1 MTLLDFILRYSLML
15 AAFLLGGKSTQAN
28 DLNQLYELALTRDT
42 VLQIA
47 HFQRDANV
55 EARPQALASLL
66 PQVSA
71 SASATRERAGY
82 DASQIAGGSNAGCA
96 LSADAGTQ
104 HCYGTARAL
113 GLNLS
118 QTLWSFQ
125 AFNQLKEAKF
135 QAAAAEATFRGAEQN
150 LLLRVAQAYF
160 GILSASDQLA
170 TNRSEREAFG
180 TLLNQAT
187 ERQQTGVGPRSDVA
201 QAQAF
206 FDATEQSIIDAQN
219 ALDDANLTLTE
230 LVGPRADRIA
240 PLRDDIPL
248 SSPEPAS
255 VDEWV
260 VSARQENFNVRAA
273 QLKVEAASR
282 DMSAQRG
289 RGLPTLQFT
298 GSSSKT
304 SQNQILGGNQTLDTV
319 GVSFSWP
326 ILQGGAVASAVRQSR
341 ALYAQAQAEFEA
353 SLRDTE
359 KQTRAAFRNIVSGV
373 QRIGAARRAV
383 ASGRDAV
390 EASRR
395 SVEFGTGKEFDL
407 LNAQNNY
414 YGAIRAYNQARYDY
428 LTNVLTLKLE
438 AGRLTERDLSAID
451 GLLVETGS

>member
-1 MTLLDFILRYSLML
+1 ML

-28 DLNQLYELALTRDT
+28 DLKQLYELALTRDT

-96 LSADAGTQ
+96 LRADAGTQ

-125 AFNQLKEAKF
+125 AFNQLKEANF

-219 ALDDANLTLTE
+219 ALDDANLALTE
-230 LVGPRADRIA
+230 IVGSRADRIA

-298 GSSSKT
+298 GSSSNT

-373 QRIGAARRAV
+373 QRIGAARHAV